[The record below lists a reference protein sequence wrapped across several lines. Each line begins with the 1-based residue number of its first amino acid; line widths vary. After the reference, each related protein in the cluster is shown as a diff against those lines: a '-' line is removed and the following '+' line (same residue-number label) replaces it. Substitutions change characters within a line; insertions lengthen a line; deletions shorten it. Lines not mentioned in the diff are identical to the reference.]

1 MAKLSYGQ
9 RKRLSK
15 SQFVIPSKAPGGG
28 SFPIPDIGHAR
39 NALARSSGKPVE
51 GKVRAAVKS
60 KFPSIGRGSSLS
72 SYAPTKKGKK

>member
-1 MAKLSYGQ
+1 MAKLTYGQ

-28 SFPIPDIGHAR
+28 SYPIPDISHGK
-39 NALARSSGKPVE
+39 NALARSSGKPE
-51 GKVRAAVKS
+51 ESRVRAAVKS

-72 SYAPTKKGKK
+72 SYAPKKRKK

>member
-28 SFPIPDIGHAR
+28 SFPIPDIAHGR
-39 NALARSSGKPVE
+39 NALARSSGKPVA
-51 GKVRAAVKS
+51 GRVRAAVKA

-72 SYAPTKKGKK
+72 SYAPKKRGK